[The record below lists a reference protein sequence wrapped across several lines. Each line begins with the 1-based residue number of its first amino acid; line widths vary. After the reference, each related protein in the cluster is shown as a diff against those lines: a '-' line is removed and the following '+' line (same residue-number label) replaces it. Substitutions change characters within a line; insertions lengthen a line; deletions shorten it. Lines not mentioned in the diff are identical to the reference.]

1 MQAWMRVRKGG
12 PSKDYGSVELL
23 ARMSVLVSSGK
34 SCPSVKITPTYVAS
48 ISEWQLHFFLK
59 ESRHWLLP
67 LFPPMICSIRVGLHI
82 RYRAC
87 FLL

>member
-48 ISEWQLHFFLK
+48 LSEWQLQIFFFEKTSL
-59 ESRHWLLP
+59 
-67 LFPPMICSIRVGLHI
+67 
-82 RYRAC
+82 
-87 FLL
+87 